1 MALQASYNP
10 KCNLTYGM
18 ADEQK
23 LYFVTFP
30 QPINLLSVITTIF
43 LGFIPLLSTV
53 TQEKIRDIQGTRLVG
68 N

>member
-1 MALQASYNP
+1 
-10 KCNLTYGM
+10 M

-43 LGFIPLLSTV
+43 LGFITLVSTV
-53 TQEKIRDIQGTRLVG
+53 TQEKIRDMTSWKLLNNKGHQQVEKAGVPS
-68 N
+68 NS